1 MIVDRMHQEFKVGVD
16 KTDSFNSA
24 NFLTEEID
32 LYLSDAQE
40 EFIEQ
45 IAYGNNIK
53 GLSVEETQQQV
64 KNLQDL
70 TVNANLFTFIQ
81 NSTNKPNGTYV
92 ALPDGLT
99 ILDAS
104 GVLLPEYR
112 HALNEEVTVEYRDCN
127 GSPTQVRVPV
137 VATTHD
143 RYNRMIASPFSRPNL
158 NKVYR
163 IPYGRI
169 NNVEYF
175 ELILGAG
182 QTLIMY
188 HLVYLF
194 NPRKIDK
201 AQILVPPGLPGTS
214 QGDLT
219 DTSYR
224 TVVRIAVRNALG
236 DIVSPNT
243 PDSIQKLKEIN

>member
-1 MIVDRMHQEFKVGVD
+1 MHQEFKVGVD

-70 TVNANLFTFIQ
+70 TVNTNLNTFIQ
-81 NSTNKPNGTYV
+81 NANNKPNGTFV
-92 ALPDGLT
+92 ALPDGIT
-99 ILDAS
+99 ITDNL
-104 GVLLPEYR
+104 GNPLPEYR
-112 HALNEEVTVEYRDCN
+112 HSLNEEVTIQYNDCN
-127 GSPTQVRVPV
+127 RVLQQVRVPV
-137 VATTHD
+137 IATTHD
-143 RYNRMIASPFSRPNL
+143 RYNRIISSPFSKPTL

-163 IPYGRI
+163 LPYGRI
-169 NNVEYF
+169 NGVEYF
-175 ELILGAG
+175 EIVLGIG
-182 QTLIMY
+182 QTLVTY
-188 HLVYLF
+188 HLVYLL

-201 AQILVPPGLPGTS
+201 AQILVPPGLPGTA
-214 QGDLT
+214 QGDLP

-224 TVVRIAVRNALG
+224 TVIRLAVRNALG
-236 DIVSPNT
+236 DITSPNT
-243 PDSIQKLKEIN
+243 PDAIQKLKEIN

>member
-45 IAYGNNIK
+45 IAYGTNPK

-70 TVNANLFTFIQ
+70 TVNANLNTFIQ
-81 NSTNKPNGTYV
+81 NGNNKPNGIFV

-99 ILDAS
+99 ILDNT

-112 HALNEEVTVEYRDCN
+112 HSLTEEVTIQYNDCN
-127 GSPTQVRVPV
+127 RVLQQIRVPI

-143 RYNRMIASPFSRPNL
+143 RYNRTISSPFSRPNL

-163 IPYGRI
+163 LPYGRI

-175 ELILGAG
+175 EIVLGIG
-182 QTLIMY
+182 QTLITY
-188 HLVYLF
+188 HSTYLL

-201 AQILVPPGLPGTS
+201 AQILVPPGLPGTA

-224 TVVRIAVRNALG
+224 TVIRIAVRNALG

-243 PDSIQKLKEIN
+243 PDAIEKLKEIN